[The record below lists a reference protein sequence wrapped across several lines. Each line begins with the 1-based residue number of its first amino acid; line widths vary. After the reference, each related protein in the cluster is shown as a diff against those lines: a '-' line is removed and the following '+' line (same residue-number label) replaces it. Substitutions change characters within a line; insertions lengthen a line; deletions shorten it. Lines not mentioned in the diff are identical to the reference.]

1 MNRLNFKIYNVGE
14 SLIFFTKLNFIPSF
28 FVFFFVSFD
37 DLKCIFIFDLGLAI
51 EAVD

>member
-14 SLIFFTKLNFIPSF
+14 SLNSF
-28 FVFFFVSFD
+28 SPPFYGFLVSFD
-37 DLKCIFIFDLGLAI
+37 DHKFIFIFDLGLAI